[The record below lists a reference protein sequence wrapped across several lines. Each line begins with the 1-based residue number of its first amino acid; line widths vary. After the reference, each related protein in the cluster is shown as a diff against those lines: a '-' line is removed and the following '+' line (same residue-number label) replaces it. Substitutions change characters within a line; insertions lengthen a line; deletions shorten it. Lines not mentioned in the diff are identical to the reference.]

1 METSHSRRHSWP
13 GLVGIL
19 LGLSVAACGS
29 TGGTSQA
36 SGATSTPTSTAATTA
51 SSAPTAA
58 SPTSTPSPTTAALCP
73 TVTTQTVTSS
83 ASDSTWTVSFKEPLV
98 SGVPATVAAA
108 MNGAINNKVSGF
120 VSDFTGQNL
129 TPVVEDQPSTLDGQ
143 FTIGLC
149 SPTLLSLRF
158 EVTEYVTGAA
168 STFELVSGL
177 NFAVSTGTVIQLT
190 DLFASSAAALPVLSS
205 QAQTLLLADPDLGG
219 VLSWPSSPPMSFFET
234 CWVFTTAGLEFTWNQ
249 GEIAASAAGAP
260 SVTIL
265 WTDPSLHSVI
275 SASGPAAEFL

>member
-1 METSHSRRHSWP
+1 
-13 GLVGIL
+13 
-19 LGLSVAACGS
+19 
-29 TGGTSQA
+29 
-36 SGATSTPTSTAATTA
+36 
-51 SSAPTAA
+51 
-58 SPTSTPSPTTAALCP
+58 
-73 TVTTQTVTSS
+73 
-83 ASDSTWTVSFKEPLV
+83 V

-108 MNGAINNKVSGF
+108 MNSAINNKVSGF
-120 VSDFTGQNL
+120 VSDFNGQNL
-129 TPVVEDQPSTLDGQ
+129 TPVVEGQPSTLDGQ

-190 DLFASSAAALPVLSS
+190 DLFTSSAAALPVLSS

-249 GEIAASAAGAP
+249 GQIAASAAGAP
-260 SVTIL
+260 SVTIP

-275 SASGPAAEFL
+275 STSGPAAEFL

>member
-1 METSHSRRHSWP
+1 METSHSRRRSWP
-13 GLVGIL
+13 DLVGIVL
-19 LGLSVAACGS
+19 AAALSVAACGS
-29 TGGTSQA
+29 SGATFRA
-36 SGATSTPTSTAATTA
+36 SGATSTPTSTARTP
-51 SSAPTAA
+51 SAPTSA
-58 SPTSTPSPTTAALCP
+58 PTSIPSPTAEPVCP

-83 ASDSTWTVSFKEPLV
+83 ASDSSWTVSFKEPV
-98 SGVPATVAAA
+98 ASGVPAAVAAA

-120 VSDFTGQNL
+120 VSDFTGQSL
-129 TPVVEDQPSTLDGQ
+129 TPVIDSQPSTLNGE

-168 STFELVSGL
+168 STFELVSSL
-177 NFAVSTGTVIQLT
+177 NFAVSTGTIIQLT
-190 DLFASSAAALPVLSS
+190 DLFTSSAAALPVLSS

-260 SVTIL
+260 SATIL
-265 WTDPSLHSVI
+265 WTDPSLRGVI
-275 SASGPAAEFL
+275 STSGPAAEFL